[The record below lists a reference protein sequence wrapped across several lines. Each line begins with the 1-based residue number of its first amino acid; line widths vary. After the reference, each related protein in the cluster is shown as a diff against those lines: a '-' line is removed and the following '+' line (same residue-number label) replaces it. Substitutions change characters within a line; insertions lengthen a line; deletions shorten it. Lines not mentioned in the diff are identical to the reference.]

1 VRKQRAAEKRRDFL
15 AAMAASKGPA
25 PPSPP
30 KGVDQVGVGLDFS
43 MGPAGATVC
52 KVVENGAAWQ
62 TGCIGE
68 GDIITHVNGVPLAGM
83 PSAEVAGK
91 LLGEPLSLARLTVV
105 KEGKAEREVVSVT
118 RLPPA
123 VASPPR
129 HDYETNGE
137 GQELQEE
144 LEEEFFDIPDA
155 TDYPLVDAAPAEAE
169 VEVEKAPMTQM
180 EWARQLLK
188 REEETKDERITRT
201 QVCGVGWG
209 NRAKDKNMKKD
220 N

>member
-1 VRKQRAAEKRRDFL
+1 MRKQRAAEKRRDFL
-15 AAMAASKGPA
+15 AAMAASKSPA
-25 PPSPP
+25 HMSPSEV
-30 KGVDQVGVGLDFS
+30 VDQVGVGLDFS

-68 GDIITHVNGVPLAGM
+68 GDIITHVNGIPLAGM

-91 LLGEPLSLARLTVV
+91 LLGEPLSLVRLTVV

-129 HDYETNGE
+129 HDYANNEE
-137 GQELQEE
+137 GQEEQEE
-144 LEEEFFDIPDA
+144 PEEEFFDIPDA
-155 TDYPLVDAAPAEAE
+155 TEYPLVGATPAEAGAE
-169 VEVEKAPMTQM
+169 AEVEKAPMTQM

-188 REEETKDERITRT
+188 REEETKEERITRT
-201 QVCGVGWG
+201 QVCGIV
-209 NRAKDKNMKKD
+209 
-220 N
+220 